1 MSRPP
6 SKGDFWRAF
15 AAVTILPINGSQKAI
30 FGCLIDHANPK
41 TGLCYPSEALI
52 AAETGHPIRTVE
64 RAVAGLLLTP
74 YLSRKQRPQ
83 SSNDYAI
90 NFDVLL
96 KAWDAYKGRGA
107 AYRASKA
114 GDQETVTETVTD
126 RSRKAKSSPSKVAA
140 SLLGPAG
147 EVKNVGGVLARFE
160 RTFERDPS
168 SIPDLSGWL
177 SWLEDEALYVE
188 SDMSDRNAQR
198 ARRLAHD
205 VRYYLDEAA

>member
-126 RSRKAKSSPSKVAA
+126 RSRKAKSSPSKVADQRPWVVCWRVSSGHSSETRAA
-140 SLLGPAG
+140 SLISVAGFLGS
-147 EVKNVGGVLARFE
+147 K
-160 RTFERDPS
+160 T
-168 SIPDLSGWL
+168 
-177 SWLEDEALYVE
+177 
-188 SDMSDRNAQR
+188 
-198 ARRLAHD
+198 RRST
-205 VRYYLDEAA
+205 